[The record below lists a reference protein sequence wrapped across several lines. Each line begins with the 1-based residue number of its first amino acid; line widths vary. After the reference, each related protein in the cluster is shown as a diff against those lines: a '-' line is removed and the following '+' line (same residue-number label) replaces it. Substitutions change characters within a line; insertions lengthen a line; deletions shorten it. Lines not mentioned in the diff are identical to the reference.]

1 MTNQNVVPIPKR
13 RPTFVPAWTL
23 GDRFRKARQI
33 AGMDQRAFA
42 QQLGCSPGA
51 IAQWETGVSK
61 PRELVVVANQVQ
73 SITGVSAS
81 WLLGIEPQSAE
92 KAPTPKGGGQSGRN
106 LKFLVAPRDG
116 LEPSTCRYQAGDAEI
131 IAFPA
136 RTQHVDTDAD
146 APLAPVTALF
156 GGAA

>member
-1 MTNQNVVPIPKR
+1 MTNQNVLPIPEP

-61 PRELVVVANQVQ
+61 PRELVVVANHVQ
-73 SITGVSAS
+73 AITGVAAS
-81 WLLGIEPQSAE
+81 WLLGIDPQEAE

-116 LEPSTCRYQAGDAEI
+116 LEPSTCRYQADDAEI
-131 IAFPA
+131 IAFPVREQA
-136 RTQHVDTDAD
+136 VEASTD
-146 APLAPVTALF
+146 APLATVTSIF